1 MPKKEYQLL
10 TKETR
15 KRHQDFFTK
24 YLEKSIVFSNEE
36 IKVVQ
41 CCVDDKEDADPGEL
55 HPTLL
60 DQFRT
65 MENSQLVDKISELNI
80 HLWGDE
86 EPFKGGTVLFGQKP

>member
-1 MPKKEYQLL
+1 MLTTKKTQIQESYIQ
-10 TKETR
+10 
-15 KRHQDFFTK
+15 Q
-24 YLEKSIVFSNEE
+24 
-36 IKVVQ
+36 
-41 CCVDDKEDADPGEL
+41 
-55 HPTLL
+55 LL